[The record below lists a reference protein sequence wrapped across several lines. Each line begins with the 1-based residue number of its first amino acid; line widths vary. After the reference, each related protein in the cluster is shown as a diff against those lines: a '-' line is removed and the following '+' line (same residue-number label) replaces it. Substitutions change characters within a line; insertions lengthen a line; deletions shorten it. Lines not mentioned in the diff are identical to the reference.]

1 MDVTQ
6 VYLSR
11 TNLLDILKD
20 QGYNVSNYDH
30 YNLSMIGSM
39 MDNKR
44 LDLQLTH
51 YSGKQVFVKYHLDTK
66 LVIPT
71 VTCSLF
77 DEVDGEPPG
86 PHVVTCAK
94 AAQEAGV
101 VVVHQDVHSL
111 EAKRLPATG
120 IVINKLDH
128 FKIAFFIKTFCKKST
143 LLGDIPTESV
153 VILK

>member
-1 MDVTQ
+1 MATSSPRSDVE
-6 VYLSR
+6 S
-11 TNLLDILKD
+11 
-20 QGYNVSNYDH
+20 
-30 YNLSMIGSM
+30 
-39 MDNKR
+39 
-44 LDLQLTH
+44 
-51 YSGKQVFVKYHLDTK
+51 
-66 LVIPT
+66 
-71 VTCSLF
+71 
-77 DEVDGEPPG
+77 EPPG

-128 FKIAFFIKTFCKKST
+128 FKIAFFIKTFCRKSI